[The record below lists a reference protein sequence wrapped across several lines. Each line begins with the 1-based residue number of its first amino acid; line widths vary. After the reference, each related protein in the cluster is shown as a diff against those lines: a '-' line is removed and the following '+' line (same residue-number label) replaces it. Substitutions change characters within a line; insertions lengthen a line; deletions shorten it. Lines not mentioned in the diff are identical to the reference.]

1 MIKSKTQNP
10 PHETYWALFSFTFQ
24 SLQGVI
30 STQNKKN
37 QSAGYNGAGMV
48 YAYFCKFLQ
57 IFPGEFCKNSTFF
70 TNSLENLVCQSTFS
84 EEVTS
89 TPLPPSKKEGE
100 PVRTSPPLKV
110 SKSRKQFLVFS
121 IMGITLIPMFSIHI
135 SKNRTKNKKK
145 ITRELPGN
153 SFVRFL

>member
-1 MIKSKTQNP
+1 MLVSKSSIISNARMWTR
-10 PHETYWALFSFTFQ
+10 HELPGEQQLQRSSIAVQCSTHCYLTRLDLRKWFLSSFTFQ

-57 IFPGEFCKNSTFF
+57 IFTGERCKNSTFF

-84 EEVTS
+84 EEVAS

-100 PVRTSPPLKV
+100 LVRTSPPAAT
-110 SKSRKQFLVFS
+110 KQHNEHN
-121 IMGITLIPMFSIHI
+121 T
-135 SKNRTKNKKK
+135 TQ
-145 ITRELPGN
+145 
-153 SFVRFL
+153 